1 MEEPRLSRPQKLG
14 GAFKRPRLLIIL
26 RLISLSFIV
35 KIYLSSYF
43 LKKILFSPLWHA
55 FLFVKSTCY
64 FTNILK
70 LCFKFCFLDVI
81 YSLFFFQFHL
91 SRIAAKLIFAL
102 VFARIS
108 VHIYIYTHVCLCIYT
123 YIYRSV
129 SVCVLGLSS
138 RNSFA

>member
-1 MEEPRLSRPQKLG
+1 MKQFLNGRAKTEQATEAWWSFQTS
-14 GAFKRPRLLIIL
+14 ALLIIL
-26 RLISLSFIV
+26 RIISLSFIV
-35 KIYLSSYF
+35 KIYHF

-81 YSLFFFQFHL
+81 YSLFSFQFHL

-108 VHIYIYTHVCLCIYT
+108 VHIYTHMCVCAYIHIYIEVCLC
-123 YIYRSV
+123 
-129 SVCVLGLSS
+129 VCWG
-138 RNSFA
+138 